1 MKSYVM
7 LFSTVFLL
15 AGCSDDN
22 AKLKGEFIRGCLSGG
37 ADKAVCSCIYEKL
50 EDKYGQEELLRINA
64 LSQAPAPFLED
75 GAQFAMQCV
84 KSG

>member
-1 MKSYVM
+1 MKGYVM

-22 AKLKGEFIRGCLSGG
+22 AKLKGEFIRGCLSSGG
-37 ADKAVCSCIYEKL
+37 NKTVCACVYERL
-50 EDKYGQEELLRINA
+50 EDKYGQEELLRINT
-64 LSQAPAPFLED
+64 LSRAPAPFLED
-75 GAQFAMQCV
+75 GAEFAMQCV